1 RDAGRALRALGPLGP
16 HRAHRA
22 GRTGFAALALGA
34 HRADV
39 ALRTRFA
46 LRTRGAGGARGAL
59 RTLRALGTGGTGRT
73 DGADGQ
79 AVVEALHAGT
89 AEVLDGE
96 HVVARRR
103 QAAGQGA
110 GEHGQAVGSARAH
123 AVARELAHGA
133 PRDAGARTREPPR
146 LAPRHHAPEAGQ

>member
-1 RDAGRALRALGPLGP
+1 TDRTGFALRAHGTRFAGLALRAL
-16 HRAHRA
+16 
-22 GRTGFAALALGA
+22 RT

-39 ALRTRFA
+39 ALRTGRTGFA
-46 LRTRGAGGARGAL
+46 ALTLRAGGADVAL
-59 RTLRALGTGGTGRT
+59 RTLRALGTRGTGRT

-79 AVVEALHAGT
+79 AVVEAPHAGT

-96 HVVARRR
+96 HVVAGRR

-123 AVARELAHGA
+123 AVARDLAHVA
-133 PRDAGARTREPPR
+133 QRDAGARTRELQV
-146 LAPRHHAPEAGQ
+146 LA